1 MKIAGFLSIM
11 EKKLSAGDTY
21 KGTMSPRIGVNKPKS
36 YFGQSGRPHPNGD
49 FPFIHRESF
58 SGVVRSCGHFIQRI
72 HSGAISA
79 RPIVGLVKRL
89 VAKI

>member
-1 MKIAGFLSIM
+1 MSAVDVRIPETKWSMLEWKTTK
-11 EKKLSAGDTY
+11 EKPNENSRVLVYNGKEVIGGRYLQGDY
-21 KGTMSPRIGVNKPKS
+21 VA
-36 YFGQSGRPHPNGD
+36 Q
-49 FPFIHRESF
+49 SF

-89 VAKI
+89 VGQL